1 MFMGNIQSYL
11 VNKIHYINV
20 QRTNKK
26 QLKGEA
32 VDSLF
37 EIKATKRFQTTNL
50 KPLLIEKFQRNRII
64 WDV

>member
-64 WDV
+64 LDD